1 MAIQE
6 VKVTFNKHD
15 RDILISIDTS
25 LKEIVKIE
33 RDNLYLKQQIQ
44 NPYMNTLFGNPPKPS
59 CCSDFI

>member
-25 LKEIVKIE
+25 LKELVKIE
-33 RDNLYLKQQIQ
+33 RAKRDCYAEELEHKAAENDQ
-44 NPYMNTLFGNPPKPS
+44 N
-59 CCSDFI
+59 